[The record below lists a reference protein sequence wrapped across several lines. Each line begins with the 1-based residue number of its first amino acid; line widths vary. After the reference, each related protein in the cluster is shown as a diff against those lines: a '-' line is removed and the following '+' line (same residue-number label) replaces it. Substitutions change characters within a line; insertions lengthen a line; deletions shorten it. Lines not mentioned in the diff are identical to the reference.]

1 MKEQLQ
7 QIQAVAVVT
16 FLCILISVN
25 STGDYGKWFVIDGA
39 RETVDP
45 VTGNATQYN
54 TFQYHYYLES
64 YLVTDTT
71 GNSQSVVYESQECTY
86 CLNKLDSSNNAK
98 MTAYAAGVLALVVA
112 YMANNA
118 VSSLHQNTL
127 RYQTYTHHGTIHTTH
142 LVNDKLNHS
151 PLIWKYLDY

>member
-54 TFQYHYYLES
+54 T
-64 YLVTDTT
+64 
-71 GNSQSVVYESQECTY
+71 
-86 CLNKLDSSNNAK
+86 CLLYTSPSPRDKTVSRMPSSA
-98 MTAYAAGVLALVVA
+98 
-112 YMANNA
+112 
-118 VSSLHQNTL
+118 
-127 RYQTYTHHGTIHTTH
+127 
-142 LVNDKLNHS
+142 
-151 PLIWKYLDY
+151 

>member
-45 VTGNATQYN
+45 ETGNVTQYN
-54 TFQYHYYLES
+54 TFQFHYYLDS
-64 YLVTDTT
+64 YLLTDTT
-71 GNSQSVVYESQECTY
+71 GNSESVPYESQDCVY
-86 CLNKLDSSNNAK
+86 CLNKVASSNNAK
-98 MTAYAAGVLALVVA
+98 MTAYAAGLLALVVA

-127 RYQTYTHHGTIHTTH
+127 RSALKNLKYF
-142 LVNDKLNHS
+142 VNFYCRES
-151 PLIWKYLDY
+151 

>member
-39 RETVDP
+39 RESVDP
-45 VTGNATQYN
+45 ETGNVTLYN
-54 TFQYHYYLES
+54 TFQYHYYLDS

-71 GNSQSVVYESQECTY
+71 GNSESVPYDSPDCVY
-86 CLNKLDSSNNAK
+86 CLNKIDSANNAK
-98 MTAYAAGVLALVVA
+98 MTAYAAGIFALVVA
-112 YMANNA
+112 YMAYNA
-118 VSSLHQNTL
+118 VGSLHQNTL
-127 RYQTYTHHGTIHTTH
+127 GVRLRI
-142 LVNDKLNHS
+142 
-151 PLIWKYLDY
+151 

>member
-45 VTGNATQYN
+45 ETGNSTQYN
-54 TFQYHYYLES
+54 TFQYHYSLNS
-64 YLVTDTT
+64 YLLTDTT
-71 GNSQSVVYESQECTY
+71 GNS
-86 CLNKLDSSNNAK
+86 
-98 MTAYAAGVLALVVA
+98 
-112 YMANNA
+112 
-118 VSSLHQNTL
+118 
-127 RYQTYTHHGTIHTTH
+127 
-142 LVNDKLNHS
+142 KLNLLEDVLVS
-151 PLIWKYLDY
+151 GSNISGTNYTPPSSFISNKKYIR

>member
-45 VTGNATQYN
+45 ETGNVTQYN
-54 TFQYHYYLES
+54 TFQFHYYLDS
-64 YLVTDTT
+64 YLLTDTT
-71 GNSQSVVYESQECTY
+71 GNSESVPYESQDCVY
-86 CLNKLDSSNNAK
+86 CLNKVASSNNAK
-98 MTAYAAGVLALVVA
+98 I
-112 YMANNA
+112 
-118 VSSLHQNTL
+118 SS
-127 RYQTYTHHGTIHTTH
+127 
-142 LVNDKLNHS
+142 
-151 PLIWKYLDY
+151 